1 MDRVQEKCSQPV
13 PTAKIFTDLS
23 SASDSLCDEDAAD
36 HLHEA
41 LLRDPG
47 EMSLEE
53 RVGVEHKKR
62 GDVEG
67 KGPDMEQARQFATAN
82 GMSLVRLKQLGKNL
96 GLSITQSK
104 RASSSYRDRISY
116 GFSKAVQKL
125 VTQKTNSTPSRGL
138 FKFTGTK
145 EGLFFASTCA
155 MTYLVS

>member
-1 MDRVQEKCSQPV
+1 MAGEVSSAEVVVVQEMVSLMDRVQEKCAQPV

-36 HLHEA
+36 QLHED

-53 RVGVEHKKR
+53 GGGVENKKR

-82 GMSLVRLKQLGKNL
+82 GMSLVHLKQLGKNL
-96 GLSITQSK
+96 GLSITK
-104 RASSSYRDRISY
+104 SS
-116 GFSKAVQKL
+116 QKVVVL
-125 VTQKTNSTPSRGL
+125 LPGPHQL
-138 FKFTGTK
+138 W
-145 EGLFFASTCA
+145 FF
-155 MTYLVS
+155 

>member
-1 MDRVQEKCSQPV
+1 MDRVQEKCSQPIPV
-13 PTAKIFTDLS
+13 AKIFTDLS

-53 RVGVEHKKR
+53 RVGVEHKQR

-82 GMSLVRLKQLGKNL
+82 GMHVVSSFEAIRQKFRSLHHAIQKGVVLLPGPHQLW
-96 GLSITQSK
+96 
-104 RASSSYRDRISY
+104 
-116 GFSKAVQKL
+116 
-125 VTQKTNSTPSRGL
+125 
-138 FKFTGTK
+138 
-145 EGLFFASTCA
+145 FF
-155 MTYLVS
+155 